1 MPEESRP
8 FIPHGSGS
16 LAKKP
21 DDESANFVIELSHPK
36 SLLFLRIACV
46 LEAIALILLTAAFV
60 IALQKGHSESVSDL
74 QCARQVSAYS
84 AVDRCK
90 RELLQVYDVLEI
102 RLSGRYGGGTRE
114 YLAGQGQGKYSIADI
129 NAWAW
134 VRNIRR
140 IGLSENELAPLPHLQ
155 QWVDRIAARP
165 AVERGLGEWYDE
177 DVHPELLLET
187 A

>member
-74 QCARQVSAYS
+74 QCARKVSAYS
-84 AVDRCK
+84 PLLEEPDLVRYSEYDLPLYFNEKTDYRGPPTPE
-90 RELLQVYDVLEI
+90 REILWEKL
-102 RLSGRYGGGTRE
+102 GP
-114 YLAGQGQGKYSIADI
+114 
-129 NAWAW
+129 
-134 VRNIRR
+134 VR
-140 IGLSENELAPLPHLQ
+140 GLSMSRL
-155 QWVDRIAARP
+155 
-165 AVERGLGEWYDE
+165 LGETE
-177 DVHPELLLET
+177 S
-187 A
+187 

>member
-84 AVDRCK
+84 PLLEEPDLVRYSEYDLPLYFNEKTDYRGPPTPE
-90 RELLQVYDVLEI
+90 REILWEKLGPQIIALRFSRQTLCTSDVTPILIELDPKAPFGERADFRSNHKCRNFWDI
-102 RLSGRYGGGTRE
+102 R
-114 YLAGQGQGKYSIADI
+114 
-129 NAWAW
+129 
-134 VRNIRR
+134 
-140 IGLSENELAPLPHLQ
+140 
-155 QWVDRIAARP
+155 QWVID
-165 AVERGLGEWYDE
+165 
-177 DVHPELLLET
+177 HT
-187 A
+187 AIP

>member
-1 MPEESRP
+1 MTEDNIREPGTYKSFHLTPKMPEESRP

-74 QCARQVSAYS
+74 QCARQVSAY
-84 AVDRCK
+84 CK
-90 RELLQVYDVLEI
+90 SFRMTSCKPRKLDNTTELMNTAPLLEEPDLVRYSEYDLPLYFNEKTDYRGPPTPEREILWEKL
-102 RLSGRYGGGTRE
+102 GP
-114 YLAGQGQGKYSIADI
+114 
-129 NAWAW
+129 
-134 VRNIRR
+134 VR
-140 IGLSENELAPLPHLQ
+140 GLSMSRL
-155 QWVDRIAARP
+155 
-165 AVERGLGEWYDE
+165 LGETE
-177 DVHPELLLET
+177 S
-187 A
+187 